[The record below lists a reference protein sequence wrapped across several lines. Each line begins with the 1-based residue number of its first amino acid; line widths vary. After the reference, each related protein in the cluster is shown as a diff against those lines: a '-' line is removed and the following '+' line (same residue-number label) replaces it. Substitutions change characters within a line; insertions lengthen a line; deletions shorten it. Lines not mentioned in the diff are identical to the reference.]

1 MASLLLAVIYL
12 AFIGLGLPDSL
23 LGSGWPVMHEE
34 LGAPLSAMGLISM
47 IIAAGTV
54 VSSLASDFLT
64 RKLGTGLVTFISVL
78 MTAGA
83 MLAFSF
89 ARTYW
94 LLCVLA
100 VPYGLGAGGVDAAL
114 NNYVALYYKS
124 RHMSWLHCFW
134 GVGALISPFIMSYAL
149 AGGGGWGAGY
159 SLVSYI
165 QFGLCAVLL
174 ASLPLW
180 KNVRRKSVPPR
191 RSRFRRRFA
200 FRVCFSSSSPF
211 SVTRQSR
218 RRQCSGQA
226 VISQFT
232 GDWTPKLRRCSA
244 RCSTSGSL

>member
-1 MASLLLAVIYL
+1 
-12 AFIGLGLPDSL
+12 
-23 LGSGWPVMHEE
+23 
-34 LGAPLSAMGLISM
+34 
-47 IIAAGTV
+47 
-54 VSSLASDFLT
+54 
-64 RKLGTGLVTFISVL
+64 

-149 AGGGGWGAGY
+149 AGGGAGVRAIR
-159 SLVSYI
+159 SSPI
-165 QFGLCAVLL
+165 SSSDCAPSCSRACRFG
-174 ASLPLW
+174 

-200 FRVCFSSSSPF
+200 FRVYFSFSSPF
-211 SVTRQSR
+211 SATRQSR

-226 VISQFT
+226 VTSPFT
-232 GDWTPKLRRCSA
+232 GDWMPKLRRCSA
-244 RCSTSGSL
+244 RCSTSELL